1 MCSVFRQRLYD
12 LEDSLPDLEFPEL
25 IRTVDARAGPDC
37 VDKEKAG
44 HEHEPKTNREVNND
58 GMEKEFPTT
67 QTAATG
73 DSSTKFEAWQ
83 LLAGRAGNPG

>member
-1 MCSVFRQRLYD
+1 MDSMFRQRLYD

-44 HEHEPKTNREVNND
+44 HEHEPKTNREVNN
-58 GMEKEFPTT
+58 GMEKTIPTT
-67 QTAATG
+67 HTAATK
-73 DSSTKFEAWQ
+73 DSATIPAANA
-83 LLAGRAGNPG
+83 LDRRCRND